1 MFQYGNREIDI
12 KDAEKEMIFKKTYPF
27 AAIVGQEDLKLAL
40 LLNAVNPKI
49 GGLLIR
55 GEKGT
60 AKSTAVRALAAL
72 LPEIRVVEGC
82 PCFCDPD
89 DQDGMCERCRE
100 KGFAHKI
107 QHQKVRVVTL
117 PLNATEDRVAGGID
131 FSPAVKEGKRSVL
144 PGLLA
149 DANRS
154 ILYVD
159 EVNLLDDHIVDIILD
174 AAASGEN
181 RIERE
186 GISFRHP
193 ASFVLIGTMNPEEGD
208 LRPQLLDRFGLCVDV
223 AGEPETE
230 KRVELIQRRE
240 SFDLD
245 YKGFMNRFKTENHQI
260 AEQIATAMESLKGV
274 RCPRHLRA
282 FISELC
288 AKNLVAGHRADL
300 VMEQAARAYAALQG
314 RFEITTDD
322 IIKIAPW
329 ALAHRTR
336 DAQPSPPP
344 PPPDQSEEKSSEDMN
359 EDADDQD
366 QTSET
371 EESDAEQNGRPE
383 NRTNEERQSSGEQP
397 DEAEQTDDPEQPG
410 EKAPPEQIFEVG
422 STFAVQKIVSPRD
435 RISRRGSGRRSR
447 TRVSLKQGRYIKSTP
462 GNINNDIA
470 LDATL
475 RAAAPH
481 QLKRKKRNNMAVVL
495 KKEDIRQKVREKRI
509 GNFLLF
515 AVDASGSMGARGRMA
530 ASKGAIM
537 SLLLDAYQKR
547 DKVAMVSFRKN
558 EAVVNLPPTSSVELA
573 GKLLAEMPVG
583 GRTPLSAGL
592 AMTHE
597 QVRNYLLRDPS
608 ARPIVIIITDGKSN
622 AAMGDQ
628 KPLEEVSDFAVKM
641 AADPRVVYIVV
652 DTEEP
657 GLVNFGLAG
666 RLAEALGA
674 RYFKIE
680 ELKADQ
686 LVDIV
691 KERR

>member
-1 MFQYGNREIDI
+1 
-12 KDAEKEMIFKKTYPF
+12 MIFKKIYPF
-27 AAIVGQEDLKLAL
+27 SAIIEQEDLKLAL
-40 LLNAVNPKI
+40 LLNAINPKI

-72 LPEIRVVEGC
+72 LPEIRVVAGC
-82 PCFCDPD
+82 PFFCDPD
-89 DQDGMCERCRE
+89 DQDRMCKRCRE
-100 KGFAHKI
+100 KGSAHKI
-107 QHQKVRVVTL
+107 QHQKIRVVTL
-117 PLNATEDRVAGGID
+117 PLNATEDRVVGGID
-131 FSPAVKEGKRSVL
+131 FSLAIKEGKRSVL

-186 GISFRHP
+186 GISFKHP

-223 AGEPETE
+223 AGEPEIE

-240 SFDLD
+240 NFDLD
-245 YKGFMNRFKTENHQI
+245 FKGFMNQFEKENHQV
-260 AEQIATAMESLKGV
+260 AKQIATAMELLKGV
-274 RCPRHLRA
+274 RCPKHLRA

-288 AKNLVAGHRADL
+288 TKNLVAGHRADL
-300 VMEQAARAYAALQG
+300 VMEQAARAYAALYG
-314 RFEITTDD
+314 RFEITMDD
-322 IIKIAPW
+322 IIKIAPFV
-329 ALAHRTR
+329 LVHRTR
-336 DAQPSPPP
+336 DAQEQPPPP
-344 PPPDQSEEKSSEDMN
+344 PPPDQSEEKSSEDMDEN
-359 EDADDQD
+359 EQ
-366 QTSET
+366 
-371 EESDAEQNGRPE
+371 EQPPE
-383 NRTNEERQSSGEQP
+383 NENPDNQQNEQPENGTDEEVQSSGEQP
-397 DEAEQTDDPEQPG
+397 DEADQTDDPEQPG
-410 EKAPPEQIFEVG
+410 EKTSPEQIFEVG

-447 TRVSLKQGRYIKSTP
+447 TRVSLKQGRYIKSSL
-462 GNINNDIA
+462 GNRNSDIA

-481 QLKRKKRNNMAVVL
+481 QLERKKKNGLAVVL
-495 KKEDIRQKVREKRI
+495 KKEDIREKVREKRI

-515 AVDASGSMGARGRMA
+515 AVDASGSMGAKGRMA

-547 DKVAMVSFRKN
+547 DKVGMISFRKN
-558 EAVVNLPPTSSVELA
+558 EAFVNLPPTSSVELA

-592 AMTHE
+592 ASAHE

-622 AAMGDQ
+622 SAMGDQ
-628 KPLEEVSDFAVKM
+628 KPLEEAFDFAVKM
-641 AADPRVVYIVV
+641 AADHRVVYIVV

-657 GLVNFGLAG
+657 GLVTFGLAG
-666 RLAEALGA
+666 HLAEALGA

-686 LVDIV
+686 LVNII
-691 KERR
+691 KEK